1 MITINRAAILVRPRM
16 PFLKWLRRVDPT
28 SVEVSLE
35 DLQEEPNVYLLPEC
49 ENKEDAREHLKQ
61 ICGGIFEL
69 QLDEWYRMP
78 SAWPEGRDLDTFER
92 WFEWSFHSM
101 VIDVSDEPLLQEEM

>member
-1 MITINRAAILVRPRM
+1 M

-28 SVEVSLE
+28 SGELTLE
-35 DLQEEPNVYLLPEC
+35 DIQEEPNVYLVPEC
-49 ENKEDAREHLKQ
+49 ETREEAREHLKQ
-61 ICGGIFEL
+61 ICGGIFEW

-78 SAWPEGRDLDTFER
+78 SAWPERRDLDTFER

-101 VIDVSDEPLLQEEM
+101 VLDLSDQPVVHEEI